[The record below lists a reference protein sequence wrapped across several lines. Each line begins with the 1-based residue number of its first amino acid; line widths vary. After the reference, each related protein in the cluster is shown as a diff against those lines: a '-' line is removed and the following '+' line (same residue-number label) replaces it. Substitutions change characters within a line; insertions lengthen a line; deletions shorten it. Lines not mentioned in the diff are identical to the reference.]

1 VPERSGHSKP
11 QRKRDIQFVERT
23 KKQNVTQAPNNTQ
36 PQNFQHHSQETSQL
50 SIVNYQLS
58 IVPYLCSRICFMTFE
73 KLEIIPPILS
83 ALHDLGYSEPTPIQ
97 AQAIPL
103 LLQGRDLLGCAQ
115 TGTGK
120 TCAFVVPILQLMHG
134 RVDLKD
140 RNKKIKALIVTP
152 TRELAIQIDESI
164 RDYGKNLTGLRH
176 AVIFGGVKQGAQ
188 THELQKGLD
197 ILVAT
202 PGRLLDL
209 MQQGFIHLQNVE
221 FFVLDEADR
230 MLDMGFIHDVRKI
243 IAKLPAQRQSL
254 YFSATLPHE
263 IVELSQKILNNPA
276 KVSVTPQSTTAERV
290 EQGVYFVDKGN
301 KNALLIHL
309 LKNREITRALVFS
322 RTKHGANKVVKVL
335 VKAGVG
341 AEAIHG
347 NKSQAAR
354 VAALEGFKNGRLRV
368 LVATDIAARGI
379 DIDDLSHVIQ
389 YDLPNI
395 PETYVHRIGRTGR
408 AGASGI
414 ALSFCD
420 AEERI
425 FLRDIQRLIR
435 QDVPIVT
442 NHPYPPGTKMERTPE
457 MEAAEAE
464 VEAARGGRGG
474 GRGQGQGRGN
484 MERRPQVQ
492 PAAQQRPA
500 APQQPRPQQQGATAE
515 GSGESRN
522 RNRNRNRKRK
532 PGDGGGQV
540 PANNPSGERRE
551 APVQRNPNPPV
562 QRNPNPPV
570 QRNAP
575 KPDENRGP
583 RPEGF
588 RGGISWD

>member
-1 VPERSGHSKP
+1 
-11 QRKRDIQFVERT
+11 
-23 KKQNVTQAPNNTQ
+23 
-36 PQNFQHHSQETSQL
+36 
-50 SIVNYQLS
+50 
-58 IVPYLCSRICFMTFE
+58 MTFE
-73 KLEIIPPILS
+73 KLEIIPPILD
-83 ALHDLGYSEPTPIQ
+83 ALHDLGYDKPTPIQ

-120 TCAFVVPILQLMHG
+120 TCAFVVPILQLMHS

-140 RNKKIKALIVTP
+140 RQKKIKALIVTP

-164 RDYGKNLTGLRH
+164 RDYGKNLQGLRH
-176 AVIFGGVKQGAQ
+176 AVIFGGVKQGNQ
-188 THELQKGLD
+188 TRELHGGLD
-197 ILVAT
+197 ILTAT

-209 MQQGFIHLQNVE
+209 MQQGYIHLQDVE

-243 IAKLPAQRQSL
+243 IAKLPAKRQSL

-276 KVSVTPQSTTAERV
+276 KVSVTPQVTTAERV
-290 EQGVYFVDKGN
+290 EQSVYHVDKGN

-309 LKNREITRALVFS
+309 LQNQEIKRALVFS

-335 VKAGVG
+335 VKAGIG

-379 DIDDLSHVIQ
+379 DIDELSHVVQ
-389 YDLPNI
+389 FDLPNI

-408 AGASGI
+408 AGHSGV
-414 ALSFCD
+414 ALSFCE

-435 QDVPIVT
+435 LEIPVVT
-442 NHPYPPGTKMERTPE
+442 DHPYPPGTKMVRTAE

-464 VEAARGGRGG
+464 VEAARGGPGRRPQGQG
-474 GRGQGQGRGN
+474 QGQQNRGQGQQQQQR
-484 MERRPQVQ
+484 Q
-492 PAAQQRPA
+492 PAAQ
-500 APQQPRPQQQGATAE
+500 PRPVAQGGGEPRTE
-515 GSGESRN
+515 GSQGN

-532 PGDGGGQV
+532 PGGGQGPV
-540 PANNPSGERRE
+540 ANQGGERRE
-551 APVQRNPNPPV
+551 STAQRPVNPPIERKAPNPE
-562 QRNPNPPV
+562 
-570 QRNAP
+570 P
-575 KPDENRGP
+575 KGDRPD
-583 RPEGF
+583 GF

>member
-1 VPERSGHSKP
+1 
-11 QRKRDIQFVERT
+11 
-23 KKQNVTQAPNNTQ
+23 
-36 PQNFQHHSQETSQL
+36 
-50 SIVNYQLS
+50 
-58 IVPYLCSRICFMTFE
+58 
-73 KLEIIPPILS
+73 
-83 ALHDLGYSEPTPIQ
+83 LHDLGYSEPTPIQ
-97 AQAIPL
+97 AQAIPI

-120 TCAFVVPILQLMHG
+120 TCAFVVPILQLMHA

-140 RNKKIKALIVTP
+140 RSKKIKALIVTP

-164 RDYGKNLTGLRH
+164 RDYGKNLAGLRH
-176 AVIFGGVKQGAQ
+176 TVIFGGVKQGNQ
-188 THELQKGLD
+188 THELQKGVD
-197 ILVAT
+197 ILTAT

-209 MQQGFIHLQNVE
+209 MQQGFVHLQNVE

-243 IAKLPAQRQSL
+243 IAKLPAKRQSL
-254 YFSATLPHE
+254 YFSATLPPE

-309 LKNREITRALVFS
+309 LKNKEITRALVFS

-335 VKAGVG
+335 TKAGVG

-389 YDLPNI
+389 YDLPNV

-408 AGASGI
+408 AGASGV

-420 AEERI
+420 VEERI

-435 QDVPIVT
+435 LDVPVVN
-442 NHPYPPGTKMERTPE
+442 NHPYLPGTKIERTAE
-457 MEAAEAE
+457 MEAAETE
-464 VEAARGGRGG
+464 VEAARGGRGSY
-474 GRGQGQGRGN
+474 GQRGQGRGN
-484 MERRPQVQ
+484 APVRNASTTERRPQTQ
-492 PAAQQRPA
+492 PAAQSRPA
-500 APQQPRPQQQGATAE
+500 SPVKPNPQGGAE
-515 GSGESRN
+515 GGSEANRSRN
-522 RNRNRNRKRK
+522 RNRNRRKR
-532 PGDGGGQV
+532 GNGGGQG
-540 PANNPSGERRE
+540 PATNQNIERRE
-551 APVQRNPNPPV
+551 NTAPRTSNTERP
-562 QRNPNPPV
+562 
-570 QRNAP
+570 AP
-575 KPDENRGP
+575 KPDQNGGS

>member
-1 VPERSGHSKP
+1 
-11 QRKRDIQFVERT
+11 
-23 KKQNVTQAPNNTQ
+23 
-36 PQNFQHHSQETSQL
+36 
-50 SIVNYQLS
+50 
-58 IVPYLCSRICFMTFE
+58 MTFE
-73 KLEIIPPILS
+73 QLEIIPPILS
-83 ALHDLGYSEPTPIQ
+83 ALQELGYSKPTPIQ
-97 AQAIPL
+97 AQAIPI

-120 TCAFVVPILQLMHG
+120 TCAFVVPILQLMHS

-140 RNKKIKALIVTP
+140 RQKKIRALIVTP

-197 ILVAT
+197 ILTAT

-209 MQQGFIHLQNVE
+209 MQQGFINLQNVE

-254 YFSATLPHE
+254 YFSATLPPE

-276 KVSVTPQSTTAERV
+276 KVSVTPQVTTAERV
-290 EQGVYFVDKGN
+290 EQSVYFVDKGN

-309 LKNREITRALVFS
+309 LKNPEITRALVFS

-335 VKAGVG
+335 CKAGIG

-354 VAALEGFKNGRLRV
+354 VAALEGFKAGRLRV

-379 DIDDLSHVIQ
+379 DIDDLSHVVQ

-408 AGASGI
+408 AGASGM
-414 ALSFCD
+414 AMSFCD
-420 AEERI
+420 AEERV

-435 QDVPIVT
+435 FEVDVVT
-442 NHPYPPGTKMERTPE
+442 NHPYPPGTRMERTAE

-474 GRGQGQGRGN
+474 GYGQRGQGRGSAPVRN
-484 MERRPQVQ
+484 VPTQERKPQAQ

-500 APQQPRPQQQGATAE
+500 APAKPQPQGGGEPRPEGQG
-515 GSGESRN
+515 N
-522 RNRNRNRKRK
+522 RNRNRNRRRK
-532 PGDGGGQV
+532 PGGPGAPTNVG
-540 PANNPSGERRE
+540 GERRE
-551 APVQRNPNPPV
+551 NSTPRTVNPPAER
-562 QRNPNPPV
+562 Q
-570 QRNAP
+570 AP
-575 KPDENRGP
+575 KPDDNGGSRT
-583 RPEGF
+583 EGF

>member
-1 VPERSGHSKP
+1 
-11 QRKRDIQFVERT
+11 
-23 KKQNVTQAPNNTQ
+23 
-36 PQNFQHHSQETSQL
+36 
-50 SIVNYQLS
+50 
-58 IVPYLCSRICFMTFE
+58 MTFE
-73 KLEIIPPILS
+73 KLEIIQPILD
-83 ALHDLGYSEPTPIQ
+83 ALHDLGYDKPTPIQ

-120 TCAFVVPILQLMHG
+120 TCAFVVPILQLMHA

-140 RNKKIKALIVTP
+140 RQKKIKALIVTP

-164 RDYGKNLTGLRH
+164 RDYGKNLQGLRH

-254 YFSATLPHE
+254 YFSATLPQE

-276 KVSVTPQSTTAERV
+276 KVSVTPQATTAERV

-301 KNALLIHL
+301 KNALLMHL
-309 LKNREITRALVFS
+309 LKNKEITRALVFS

-335 VKAGVG
+335 NKAGVG

-354 VAALEGFKNGRLRV
+354 VAALEGFKAGRLRV

-389 YDLPNI
+389 FDLPNI

-435 QDVPIVT
+435 LDVPVVS
-442 NHPYPPGTKMERTPE
+442 NHPFPPGTKMERSAE
-457 MEAAEAE
+457 MDAAEAE

-474 GRGQGQGRGN
+474 GYGQRGQSQGQGQR
-484 MERRPQVQ
+484 EQAQRQAPRVQEQRKPQVQ
-492 PAAQQRPA
+492 PASPARPN
-500 APQQPRPQQQGATAE
+500 PQGAADGRTE
-515 GSGESRN
+515 GSSAN
-522 RNRNRNRKRK
+522 RNRNRNRRRK
-532 PGDGGGQV
+532 PSGGGAGQG
-540 PANNPSGERRE
+540 PTDNHQSGERRE
-551 APVQRNPNPPV
+551 NSAPRTPSVDRP
-562 QRNPNPPV
+562 
-570 QRNAP
+570 AP
-575 KPDENRGP
+575 KPDQNGGT